1 MIKKIRLF
9 ILSFITILWIWS
21 SFADVIEPNTHE
33 VDRCI
38 KFQNVEIDWYKA
50 IQVVEP
56 PFDWEFYEIKENEC
70 LQQHYKFGQSYVYL
84 VKKSINIDNLTP
96 DNFEQDSILVDKVN
110 PNWIYVDDSNP
121 LSYQSFTYRIVK
133 NWYDYKLE
141 MSESS
146 KENDFVDN
154 KVIEES
160 DNYVLESVDEGQEF
174 NNENIGNPGDYALEL
189 VETEQGIDVTS
200 WNRIMKFWIALLIT
214 ILIETIILFIIAK
227 LFRKKDQISNWM
239 LILVWVL
246 ASTITL
252 PLLRFVLPLFIKDWV
267 EYTVIW
273 ELLVTL
279 IEIFIIKYWL
289 KVSRWEAILASIV
302 CNLCSYLLGLFF
314 F

>member
-1 MIKKIRLF
+1 MTKKLWLF
-9 ILSFITILWIWS
+9 ILSVITLFWFLV
-21 SFADVIEPNTHE
+21 SFADVIPDNSHYLN
-33 VDRCI
+33 RCSKLKDAEI
-38 KFQNVEIDWYKA
+38 NKYKIVYAYTYDEWPDWCWHGPFNLCSGEESKLRWRVVEYDTEKCLPAWNMKIYLLDKRENIDILTQDNINEKA
-50 IQVVEP
+50 IYVWNIAVEWS
-56 PFDWEFYEIKENEC
+56 D
-70 LQQHYKFGQSYVYL
+70 
-84 VKKSINIDNLTP
+84 
-96 DNFEQDSILVDKVN
+96 
-110 PNWIYVDDSNP
+110 YVDDSNP
-121 LSYQSFTYRIVK
+121 LTEENTTYKIEK
-133 NWYDYKLE
+133 KGDDYKLE
-141 MSESS
+141 LTES
-146 KENDFVDN
+146 NTWILLDN
-154 KVIEES
+154 IKI
-160 DNYVLESVDEGQEF
+160 
-174 NNENIGNPGDYALEL
+174 I
-189 VETEQGIDVTS
+189 
-200 WNRIMKFWIALLIT
+200 KFWIALLIT